1 MKAMESKRSP
11 YLKHIYVCTHERE
24 PGKSCCARRGSEKI
38 LEKLKAYV
46 QDHGLKGKARVNRS
60 GCMDFCEQGA
70 NVMVYPDHRWYSGVT
85 LETAEQVIEEHLK
98 PLVSTSTRYDVPE
111 GPSVRRTD
119 RGVKAFL
126 FDLGNVLV
134 RFDHMAAARKITDG
148 TGASPEKLFEMFFES
163 PLVVEHD
170 TGRIS
175 TQRFYKE
182 VSRHIGMRISY
193 ERFLEVWNDI
203 FVEDKEMTGLV
214 GGLLERYPCFLISN
228 TNRPHFEY
236 LRRTVPVLDR
246 LNGWVLS
253 YEVGHL
259 KPNPAIYHRALELAH
274 LPPSEIFYVDDR
286 DDLIQAAHSMGFQ
299 THRFGGFEAL
309 EVELKSREILSSLEP
324 LQ

>member
-1 MKAMESKRSP
+1 M
-11 YLKHIYVCTHERE
+11 KHIYVCTHERE
-24 PGKSCCARRGSEKI
+24 AGKSCCARRDGEKI

-46 QDHGLKGKARVNRS
+46 QEHGLKGRARVNRS

-85 LETAEQVIEEHLK
+85 VESADQIIEEHLK
-98 PLVSTSTRYDVPE
+98 PLVPDTTVP
-111 GPSVRRTD
+111 GTVSSKTLP
-119 RGVKAFL
+119 VKAFL

-134 RFDHMAAARKITDG
+134 RFDHMSAARRITDG

-175 TQRFYKE
+175 TRKFYEE
-182 VSRHIGMRISY
+182 VSRHIGMRIPY

-203 FVEDKEMTGLV
+203 FVVDEAMSRLV
-214 GGLLERYPCFLISN
+214 GRLLEEYPCYLISN

-236 LRRTVPVLDR
+236 LKRLCPVLER
-246 LNGWVLS
+246 LNGWILS

-259 KPNPAIYHRALELAH
+259 KPNPVIYHRALEIARLK
-274 LPPSEIFYVDDR
+274 PSEIFYVDDR

-299 THRFGGFEAL
+299 THRFGGYEGLASAL
-309 EVELKSREILSSLEP
+309 EARGINPSSARSA
-324 LQ
+324 

>member
-1 MKAMESKRSP
+1 MESKRSP

-24 PGKSCCARRGSEKI
+24 QGKSCCARRDGEKI
-38 LEKLKAYV
+38 LEKLKSYV

-85 LETAEQVIEEHLK
+85 VESAGQIIEEHLK
-98 PLVSTSTRYDVPE
+98 PLVPTSNRYQVPE
-111 GPSVRRTD
+111 GQSVPGTE
-119 RGVKAFL
+119 VKAFL

-134 RFDHMAAARKITDG
+134 RFDHMAAARKITEG
-148 TGASPEKLFEMFFES
+148 TGAAPEKLFEMFFES

-175 TQRFYKE
+175 TQQFYEE
-182 VSRHIGMRISY
+182 VSRHIGMKIPY

-203 FVEDKEMTGLV
+203 FVADEAMSRLV
-214 GGLLERYPCFLISN
+214 GRLLEEYPCYLISN

-236 LRRTVPVLDR
+236 LRRFCPVLER
-246 LNGWVLS
+246 LNGWILS

-259 KPNPAIYHRALELAH
+259 KPNPAIYHRALEIAR

-299 THRFGGFEAL
+299 THRFGGYEGLAAAL
-309 EVELKSREILSSLEP
+309 EARGISPSSARSA
-324 LQ
+324 